1 MPWENWPPHLLF
13 QGFLH
18 LNCLNKSCHV
28 SIFAKGFPPFFYLF
42 FCFGEPRLSCSS
54 VRFNTVILQLL
65 RCEIFGLCWPNN
77 RWLNK
82 RDTMYF
88 CRLTAVSLIVCHP
101 PWQQQQTKQRAAGT
115 VYFWRL
121 TRKLGSPRF
130 PLTKSLW
137 WDFWIGFRIIAE
149 K

>member
-1 MPWENWPPHLLF
+1 M
-13 QGFLH
+13 
-18 LNCLNKSCHV
+18 NKYCHV
-28 SIFAKGFPPFFYLF
+28 SIFAKGFPHFFIFYFL
-42 FCFGEPRLSCSS
+42 CFGEPRLSCSS
-54 VRFNTVILQLL
+54 VRFKTVILQLL

-130 PLTKSLW
+130 PLTKTACGGIFELDLGLLKKSSSVAKRVY
-137 WDFWIGFRIIAE
+137 DTDTFCSAR
-149 K
+149 